1 MRREKR
7 KRKRKR
13 WKDLSLF
20 WVKPISFQN
29 LYLSHLLID
38 MAREIVSSLIAKM
51 RNIGVRVDAESV
63 IVWYNYDTTPVLDC
77 SFLLSCFKSCFP
89 VYKSSQWC
97 GNVQSSLN
105 AAICFMH

>member
-51 RNIGVRVDAESV
+51 RNIGVRVDAESSFGIITILPRFW
-63 IVWYNYDTTPVLDC
+63 IVLS
-77 SFLLSCFKSCFP
+77 SFR
-89 VYKSSQWC
+89 V
-97 GNVQSSLN
+97 SSLVFLFTSRRN
-105 AAICFMH
+105 GVEMFKVR